1 MECGDTPPW
10 RRSKYLQSPWQLGRT
25 NSAGA
30 QSVHNHPIIGRV
42 RQHEGNWNSGTF
54 LSCFVLGAG
63 VGIGVASYTGNPR
76 LGALASSMV
85 AAGCSRAVQ
94 YSTEDGDQYIC

>member
-1 MECGDTPPW
+1 MECGDTPPGEEVNIYSLPGSW
-10 RRSKYLQSPWQLGRT
+10 AVQTQLEPNQSTTIRLLDEYG
-25 NSAGA
+25 NM
-30 QSVHNHPIIGRV
+30 RV
-42 RQHEGNWNSGTF
+42 NWNSGTF